1 MIHMTK
7 LRFTQEGRMRQR
19 RSLST
24 ESFYDTVESPIGI
37 LYLIFTGETLREI
50 AFEKPGE
57 VPRKNKAPSLVKKEL
72 KEYFKNGREEFTQ
85 KIGFTKGTEL
95 DRKVWLALKEIPYGE
110 TRTYKWLA
118 EKIGKPN
125 ASRAVGRALSRNP
138 IPLILPCHRVIE
150 SDGSIG
156 GYSSGVDIKRRL
168 LEIEYYTKLAEKK
181 VK

>member
-1 MIHMTK
+1 M
-7 LRFTQEGRMRQR
+7 RFSPESRTR
-19 RSLST
+19 RKKSSST

-57 VPRKNKAPSLVKKEL
+57 IPRKGKTPSLAKKEL

-85 KIGFTKGTEL
+85 KIGFTKGTEF
-95 DRKVWLALKEIPYGE
+95 DKKVWLALKEIPYGE

-138 IPLILPCHRVIE
+138 IPIILPCHRVIE

-168 LEIEYYTKLAEKK
+168 LEIEYYMKLSKSG
-181 VK
+181 